1 MRGGDARGSGGRH
14 ADRRRTRLA
23 GRRGARRICL
33 RRFGLEDS
41 FFARAEP
48 RGADRAPEERDERR
62 DLRSYRGARNRH
74 AFGGYGGELFGFV
87 LHELRLEARARTVA
101 FGKRRLSGGDA
112 ERRGPGG
119 GGRLFGAF
127 GDAARFR
134 SRRGLPLVPNPEQRG
149 FPSGVVAGDGSS
161 PGL

>member
-1 MRGGDARGSGGRH
+1 MGSWGGQ
-14 ADRRRTRLA
+14 ADLPRSRLA

-41 FFARAEP
+41 FFSRAGS

-62 DLRSYRGARNRH
+62 DLRSYRGPRNRH

-87 LHELRLEARARTVA
+87 LHELRLEAGARTVA

-112 ERRGPGG
+112 ERRGAGG
-119 GGRLFGAF
+119 GRRLFGAF
-127 GDAARFR
+127 GDAERFR
-134 SRRGLPLVPNPEQRG
+134 SRRGLPLVPNP
-149 FPSGVVAGDGSS
+149 
-161 PGL
+161 